1 MLIVSPN
8 PGKISLVIARAVKN
22 TPRLSNAGGGGESH
36 HISGKGVEKALAF
49 LYAFD

>member
-22 TPRLSNAGGGGESH
+22 TPRLSNAGGSESH